1 MNTTEFKSIMNSVSP
16 EMVAAYE
23 WNNLEGVTLESVCAE
38 YDSVKGNP
46 NEKLRKWHN
55 FFNLHIV
62 ITFFVFLSFSF
73 FANTVS
79 CAIATIVCLLPVL
92 YFAFFKKEQLDKGCE
107 ILTKCNTIF
116 DSFKKAVDGLNPTKE
131 VIAEYST
138 TSIRK
143 VFVNLAASI
152 IDAEIRFDKAR
163 RLKHRPTEHIV
174 NRANLLLSRQE
185 NLEKSRRIAK
195 DNFGIIFKSV
205 DLFADAQ
212 KQIVSLDG
220 QGSK

>member
-1 MNTTEFKSIMNSVSP
+1 MNSVSP

-23 WNNLEGVTLESVCAE
+23 RNNLEGVTLESVCAE
-38 YDSVKGNP
+38 YDSVKGDP
-46 NEKLRKWHN
+46 KRSLEKWNN
-55 FFNLHIV
+55 FLNWNIV
-62 ITFFVFLSFSF
+62 IIVFVFLSFGF
-73 FANTVS
+73 YGDTTLLV
-79 CAIATIVCLLPVL
+79 IAVIACMLPVG
-92 YFAFFKKEQLDKGCE
+92 YFELFKKLQFKKDWDTITRCGA
-107 ILTKCNTIF
+107 ILSC
-116 DSFKKAVDGLNPTKE
+116 FKKAVDELNPLKE

-152 IDAEIRFDKAR
+152 LDAEIRFDKAR
-163 RLKHRPTEHIV
+163 KLRERYTEHIV

-220 QGSK
+220 YDGIYIPD